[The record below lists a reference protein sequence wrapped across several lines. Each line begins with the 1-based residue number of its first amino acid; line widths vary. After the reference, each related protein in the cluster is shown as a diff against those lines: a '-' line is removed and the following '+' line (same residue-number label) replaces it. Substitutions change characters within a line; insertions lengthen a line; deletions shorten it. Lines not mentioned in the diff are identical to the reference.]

1 MFRGAR
7 ISLSLIPALL
17 LGSAFAAAAGAQ
29 GTHRAAQGSYT
40 NKKAG
45 YHLSYPKGWTK
56 QAGSGQDLE
65 LLSPDN
71 LALFTAKG
79 VKGTATAA
87 AIRAQQRSVL
97 LGFGVSRGPIAA
109 SVKVVNGVPYQYAE
123 IIAKT
128 KKGNTVDVLLLDTV
142 KNGYLYDFEG
152 FVQLK
157 KAASTAE
164 AAKLVKTFNSI
175 TLR

>member
-1 MFRGAR
+1 M
-7 ISLSLIPALL
+7 
-17 LGSAFAAAAGAQ
+17 
-29 GTHRAAQGSYT
+29 
-40 NKKAG
+40 
-45 YHLSYPKGWTK
+45 
-56 QAGSGQDLE
+56 
-65 LLSPDN
+65 
-71 LALFTAKG
+71 
-79 VKGTATAA
+79 
-87 AIRAQQRSVL
+87 L

>member
-1 MFRGAR
+1 MFRSAR
-7 ISLSLIPALL
+7 LSVSLIPALL
-17 LGSAFAAAAGAQ
+17 LGSIFAAGAGAH
-29 GTHRAAQGSYT
+29 GTHSAAQGTYT

-56 QAGSGQDLE
+56 QSGSGQDLAVV
-65 LLSPDN
+65 SPDN
-71 LALFTAKG
+71 LAIFTAKA
-79 VKGTATAA
+79 VKGTATEA
-87 AIRAQQRSVL
+87 AIKAQQRSVL
-97 LGFGVSRGPIAA
+97 LGFGVSHGPLTA

-123 IIAKT
+123 IVAKT

-152 FVQLK
+152 FVQLE
-157 KAASTAE
+157 KAASTADSQ
-164 AAKLVKTFNSI
+164 KLVKAFNSI

>member
-1 MFRGAR
+1 MFRCAR
-7 ISLSLIPALL
+7 MSLSLIPALL
-17 LGSAFAAAAGAQ
+17 LGSAFAAGAGAQ

-56 QAGSGQDLE
+56 QSGSGQDLA
-65 LLSPDN
+65 LVSPDN
-71 LALFTAKG
+71 LAIFTAKAI
-79 VKGTATAA
+79 KGTATAS
-87 AIRAQQRSVL
+87 AIKDQQRKVL
-97 LGFGVSRGPIAA
+97 LGFGVSHGAIAA
-109 SVKVVNGVPYQYAE
+109 AVKVVNGVPYQYAE
-123 IIAKT
+123 IRAKT
-128 KKGNTVDVLLLDTV
+128 KKGNIVDVLLLDTV

-157 KAASTAE
+157 KAASP
-164 AAKLVKTFNSI
+164 AAGQQLVKTFNSI